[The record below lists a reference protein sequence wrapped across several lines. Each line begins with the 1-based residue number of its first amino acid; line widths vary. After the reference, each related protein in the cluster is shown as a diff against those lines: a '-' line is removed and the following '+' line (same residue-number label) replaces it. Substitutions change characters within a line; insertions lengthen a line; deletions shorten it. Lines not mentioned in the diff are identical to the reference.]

1 MGLFHQWIDRDKFKE
16 IFRSHWE
23 SFKETYSRYRAGR
36 YDEAVQKMLG
46 CGDPNN
52 GYATYISV
60 IVVETGR
67 RCHFPVRVVFVC
79 LAPKYIRINGQLVSR
94 RYYFQG

>member
-23 SFKETYSRYRAGR
+23 SFKDTYSRYRAGR

-46 CGDPNN
+46 CGDPAN
-52 GYATYISV
+52 GYATYICCDC
-60 IVVETGR
+60 GGD
-67 RCHFPVRVVFVC
+67 RCEFSD
-79 LAPKYIRINGQLVSR
+79 YINAKFLINLSDNRI
-94 RYYFQG
+94 FQII